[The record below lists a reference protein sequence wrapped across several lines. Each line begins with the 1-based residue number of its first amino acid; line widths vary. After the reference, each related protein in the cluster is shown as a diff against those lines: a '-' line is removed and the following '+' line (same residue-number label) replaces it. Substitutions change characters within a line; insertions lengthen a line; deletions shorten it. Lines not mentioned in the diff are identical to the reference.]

1 MARHLTL
8 AQLPRIGFSVRGQ
21 SLSGPRTR
29 IEFVTAGLLLRRL
42 LADPDLASVGA
53 VIVDEVHERS
63 IETDLVLAMLNQVN
77 QLRDDLALL
86 VMSATLHAEDLRGSS
101 FPPRS
106 PNPPSRCRGCTWW
119 WTPGTPG
126 NRGGT
131 RCAG

>member
-1 MARHLTL
+1 
-8 AQLPRIGFSVRGQ
+8 
-21 SLSGPRTR
+21 R

-86 VMSATLHAEDLRGSS
+86 VMSATL
-101 FPPRS
+101 
-106 PNPPSRCRGCTWW
+106 
-119 WTPGTPG
+119 
-126 NRGGT
+126 
-131 RCAG
+131 